1 MDGYLRYRCL
11 SEKWVAGCAL
21 KGVLRENRRNKDTDG
36 AARRQLLGK
45 GVALFLVLMPLVTA
59 LGCRAAGT
67 NRTSP
72 DACGLALATH
82 SGNTAIDLEIIR
94 LQETAKHS
102 MGRSQIFEQLGWAYV
117 QKARVAF
124 DQGFYKLAE
133 QCADCIASQ
142 QPDSQEALLLKGY
155 VLCNLHRFKEAEAIA
170 RRLTES
176 RSAPFDYGLLGD
188 ALMEQGRL
196 NQAIDAYQQMV
207 DLKPGPQAYTRIAH
221 VRWLKGDLE
230 GAIEMMR
237 KAAGA
242 IGTRDAES
250 AAWAYSRL
258 ALYEL
263 QAGSMQIA
271 ERACDAALHLR
282 NDYAPALMVRAR
294 IRLAENQNEQAA
306 QLMQRAARINPL
318 PEYKWM
324 LAESLRAAGHTK
336 DAEDIEEEI
345 VERGLTDDPRTVALF
360 LTNRGERLAD
370 ALSLAEQETNVRGDV
385 FTLDALAWALAA
397 TGKATEARDQIMLA
411 LAEGTKDARL
421 FYHAGSILSRAG
433 QKQEARLM
441 LSKAAAL
448 KQMLLP
454 TEKEG
459 LSNELKSL

>member
-11 SEKWVAGCAL
+11 SIKSMSCGL
-21 KGVLRENRRNKDTDG
+21 KAASHGNGPTNVTKG
-36 AARRQLLGK
+36 AIRRQSLGK
-45 GVALFLVLMPLVTA
+45 SLTRFLVLLLVATA
-59 LGCRAAGT
+59 LGCRTAGT
-67 NRTSP
+67 RQPAP
-72 DACGLALATH
+72 DACALALAPH
-82 SGNTAIDLEIIR
+82 SGDKPIDLEIIR
-94 LQETAKHS
+94 LQDRAKHS
-102 MGRSQIFEQLGWAYV
+102 TSRPQTFEQLGWAYV

-133 QCADCIASQ
+133 QCASCIASQ
-142 QPDSQEALLLKGY
+142 EPDSPEALLLKGY

-170 RRLTES
+170 RRVTER
-176 RSAPFDYGLLGD
+176 RSAPFDFGLLGD

-196 NQAIDAYQQMV
+196 NEAIDAYQKMV

-242 IGTRDAES
+242 IATRDAES

-263 QAGSMQIA
+263 QAGSMQVA
-271 ERACDAALHLR
+271 ERACEAALHLR

-294 IRLAENQNEQAA
+294 ICLARNKNEQAA
-306 QLMQRAARINPL
+306 QLMRQAARINPL
-318 PEYKWM
+318 PEYKWI
-324 LAESLRAAGHTK
+324 LAESLRAAGHTRE
-336 DAEDIEEEI
+336 AQDIEEEI
-345 VERGLTDDPRTVALF
+345 MVRGQADDPRTVALF
-360 LTNRGERLAD
+360 LTTRGERLAD
-370 ALSLAEQETNVRGDV
+370 ALSLAEQETNVRGDI
-385 FTLDALAWALAA
+385 FTLDAFAWALAA
-397 TGKATEARDQIMLA
+397 TGKANEARDQIRRA
-411 LAEGTKDARL
+411 LAEGTEDARL
-421 FYHAGSILSRAG
+421 FYHAGSILARSG

-441 LSKAAAL
+441 LGKAAAL

-459 LSNELKSL
+459 LSNELRGL